1 MPGRPGRWRKRV
13 RALLRDGGAS
23 LADLASQ
30 LHRSPRTLQR
40 HLGEQGLSFQQ
51 LLDDTRRQLAEGY
64 LQDAQLPLSEIAA
77 LLGFSEQSA
86 FSRAFAKW
94 HGLSPLRWRQ
104 QSLAG

>member
-1 MPGRPGRWRKRV
+1 M
-13 RALLRDGGAS
+13 
-23 LADLASQ
+23 
-30 LHRSPRTLQR
+30 
-40 HLGEQGLSFQQ
+40 SFQQ

-94 HGLSPLRWRQ
+94 HGQSPLRWRQ
-104 QSLAG
+104 QTLAG